1 MAVPT
6 PKPPWPWSLPG
17 TIGFRSQSG
26 WTLGLPRRR
35 LDSTC
40 PPRPGHGKWVGALAV
55 CVCVC
60 CSDCRAAVVVPWF
73 STLLGVIHR
82 IPSPAPLTGTVFLP
96 PLPLDSA
103 EAVASTVLWISSTS
117 SVSQRKVFIRNHP
130 HQHQRLSLLHPHD
143 TQQLQPYHGG
153 RPRQIPRL
161 RDLSRSQSQVR
172 CALPPFPLIFAAKRL
187 TPLPFQETN
196 APFANAASTAAGPA
210 PTSVRPS
217 LLLRRSRMAD
227 GVSLSLHLST
237 TYTSQLLILL
247 PLLIRLLP
255 PSTKDS
261 QEGQVK
267 VALSAT
273 PTRGPATGGRRTA
286 GPGVGRCHYCFGSD
300 PGDEV

>member
-1 MAVPT
+1 MPT

-103 EAVASTVLWISSTS
+103 EAVASTLLWILSTS

-172 CALPPFPLIFAAKRL
+172 CALPPLPPNLRRQK
-187 TPLPFQETN
+187 THPSPLPGNERPFCKRCVDSSRPCTYERETVFIVASIEDGGRCKSLSPSVN
-196 APFANAASTAAGPA
+196 YLHQPVADPTATAHQAP
-210 PTSVRPS
+210 PTLHERQPRRPS
-217 LLLRRSRMAD
+217 QSRP
-227 GVSLSLHLST
+227 
-237 TYTSQLLILL
+237 Q
-247 PLLIRLLP
+247 
-255 PSTKDS
+255 
-261 QEGQVK
+261 
-267 VALSAT
+267 
-273 PTRGPATGGRRTA
+273 
-286 GPGVGRCHYCFGSD
+286 CD
-300 PGDEV
+300 PH

>member
-1 MAVPT
+1 MPT

-130 HQHQRLSLLHPHD
+130 HNISVFPSYIHTTLNNSNHTMVGVPGKYRGCE
-143 TQQLQPYHGG
+143 TCRG
-153 RPRQIPRL
+153 RRVKCGAP
-161 RDLSRSQSQVR
+161 S
-172 CALPPFPLIFAAKRL
+172 PPFP
-187 TPLPFQETN
+187 
-196 APFANAASTAAGPA
+196 
-210 PTSVRPS
+210 
-217 LLLRRSRMAD
+217 
-227 GVSLSLHLST
+227 
-237 TYTSQLLILL
+237 
-247 PLLIRLLP
+247 
-255 PSTKDS
+255 
-261 QEGQVK
+261 
-267 VALSAT
+267 
-273 PTRGPATGGRRTA
+273 
-286 GPGVGRCHYCFGSD
+286 
-300 PGDEV
+300 